1 MAAAAH
7 CRVVRV
13 CSSAI
18 ASRKAIATQK
28 SATTTIFPTARA
40 WIWSARIAGDARAR
54 SGPNYS
60 HPPGALR
67 YSPWTSMTHRLD
79 SLALLLLL
87 PLRGE

>member
-1 MAAAAH
+1 MTPVLGSVGELY
-7 CRVVRV
+7 REGIVDTGRE
-13 CSSAI
+13 
-18 ASRKAIATQK
+18 TE
-28 SATTTIFPTARA
+28 FLF
-40 WIWSARIAGDARAR
+40 ARIGGDARVR

-60 HPPGALR
+60 HPPRALR